1 MTIRTRFQF
10 ALLASAAA
18 FALLPAQA
26 AEQTQTM
33 QGTSLRLEN
42 LSIADVTVNVV
53 PGTQGIQVTLDG
65 KDEAV
70 ARTSFRTDAGV
81 AVIAMA
87 DRPSGSWNSADGYDI
102 RFVLTVAPGTPL
114 AIDGI
119 TGKANIGDLNAP
131 LAVDSSG
138 SGEIKAGRVTVASIE
153 ASGSADVEIASVDG
167 ALSFETS
174 GSGTLKAGAVGSTS
188 ISVTGLGNVELASVT
203 GGLAIDISGSSDIA
217 IGSIDAATAI
227 DASGSGDVRIAS
239 GRAASFEVSASGS
252 SDISFGGTAV
262 NPQISISGSGD
273 ICIDTVEGSLD
284 SSGADVTIGKGRCS

>member
-1 MTIRTRFQF
+1 MTVRRRLQT
-10 ALLASAAA
+10 ALFASAAA
-18 FALLPAQA
+18 LACAPALA

-42 LSIADVTVNVV
+42 LSTADVTVNVV
-53 PGTQGIQVTLDG
+53 PGAQGIQVTLDG

-81 AVIAMA
+81 AVIRME
-87 DRPSGSWNSADGYDI
+87 DRPYDSWNSSDYDI

-114 AIDGI
+114 AIDDL
-119 TGKANIGDLNAP
+119 TGKATIGDLNAP
-131 LAVDSSG
+131 LAVSSSG
-138 SGEIKAGRVTVASIE
+138 SGEIKSGRVSVASIE

-167 ALSFETS
+167 ALSFDTS
-174 GSGTLKAGAVGSTS
+174 GSGSLKAGAVGSTS
-188 ISVTGLGNVELASVT
+188 ISVTGSGNVQLASVT

-217 IGSIDAATAI
+217 IGTIDAATAI